1 MLLRRMVQP
10 ILFAALLAAATLGLS
25 QAAQAY
31 DWGALTP
38 DSGGN
43 VGSDASVALDLCE
56 GDDTDGDTVPDVCD
70 NCPDTSNPGQ
80 EDMNGN
86 GIGDACDDIDG
97 DGVIDTADNCPV
109 APNSD
114 QLDTDED
121 GLGDAC
127 DSDDDDDTVVDC
139 MDNCRVTAN
148 PDQSDSD
155 EDDVGDACDYDDD
168 NDGICDPGES
178 DPSCT
183 GSDLCPD
190 TAPGHAV
197 DANGC
202 SAAQVDPDGDG
213 ICNASAPSGGPNN
226 CSGSDNC
233 PLHAS
238 SDLTNTDADLEA
250 AGASVVGDPLGDVCD
265 PDDDNDGFSDSVE
278 TYLGTD
284 PRDNCADDADDDAW
298 PLDMNNDKYLTVTYD
313 VSVAYNNKIGCEVLQ
328 NPECERIDL
337 DANGVITTADTDFF
351 INMIGQTCD

>member
-1 MLLRRMVQP
+1 MPITGGEAMLLKRMARP

-56 GDDTDGDTVPDVCD
+56 GEDTDVDNIPDVCD
-70 NCPDTSNPGQ
+70 NCPDTSNSGQ

-109 APNSD
+109 ATNSD

-121 GLGDAC
+121 GLGNAC
-127 DSDDDDDTVVDC
+127 DSDDDDDTVVDS
-139 MDNCRVTAN
+139 MDNCPLTAN
-148 PDQSDSD
+148 PDQLDSD
-155 EDDVGDACDYDDD
+155 DDGVGDICDFDDD
-168 NDGICDPGES
+168 NDGVD
-178 DPSCT
+178 DVD
-183 GSDLCPD
+183 DLCPD
-190 TAPGHAV
+190 TAPGDPV
-197 DANGC
+197 DDYGC

-213 ICNASAPSGGPNN
+213 ICNVGAPSGGPGN

-250 AGASVVGDPLGDVCD
+250 SGASVVGDPLGDVCD
-265 PDDDNDGFSDSVE
+265 PDNDNDGFSDSE
-278 TYLGTD
+278 EEYLGTD
-284 PRDNCADDADDDAW
+284 PLDNCADDSNDDAW
-298 PLDMNNDKYLTVTYD
+298 PMDIDNDQELSILDALL
-313 VSVAYNNKIGCEVLQ
+313 YNNKMGCEVVES
-328 NPECERIDL
+328 PECERFDL
-337 DANGVITTADTDFF
+337 NADGVITSVGDVLLYEGR
-351 INMIGQTCD
+351 MGETCE